1 MLDGSNSHNLYG
13 EEPEHK
19 VQTKS
24 RDVLATP
31 AKDERN
37 PKGAEHRANASARG
51 PDHRTALASM
61 LKVRCMRLAVATLPN
76 TVGRRKRQ
84 ITNKLSCD
92 FAICWCLDIHPK
104 GIILSTT
111 CTSAEKR
118 IIRTM
123 PRPVESRPFGP
134 CDKFRPLFLFQMHSQ
149 VDPGSHVQC
158 ELSCWLLLLVLSNN
172 VASSTFVQSQSTAVH
187 CSLGSRAISLE
198 IPNRRRATPLH
209 CTNAGPL
216 CFSSQNK
223 HWFI

>member
-1 MLDGSNSHNLYG
+1 MH
-13 EEPEHK
+13 
-19 VQTKS
+19 
-24 RDVLATP
+24 ATGCCDP
-31 AKDERN
+31 TEY
-37 PKGAEHRANASARG
+37 SA
-51 PDHRTALASM
+51 
-61 LKVRCMRLAVATLPN
+61 
-76 TVGRRKRQ
+76 GRRKRQ

-134 CDKFRPLFLFQMHSQ
+134 CDKFRPLSFLFQMHSQ

-187 CSLGSRAISLE
+187 CSLRAQSHWNLQPSPRDSTTLHKRGSTLFLI
-198 IPNRRRATPLH
+198 T
-209 CTNAGPL
+209 
-216 CFSSQNK
+216 K
-223 HWFI
+223 